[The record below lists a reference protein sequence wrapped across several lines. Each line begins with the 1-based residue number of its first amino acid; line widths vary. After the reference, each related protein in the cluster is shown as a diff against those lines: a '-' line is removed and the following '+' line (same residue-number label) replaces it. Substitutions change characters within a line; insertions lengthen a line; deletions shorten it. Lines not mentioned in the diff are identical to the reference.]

1 MKNKIKKVNLP
12 GLSFCQAYCC
22 FFVYFLICFLF
33 PGEPPVCAVP
43 VVTENP
49 LPKDALSSTG
59 KP

>member
-1 MKNKIKKVNLP
+1 MLFAYLP
-12 GLSFCQAYCC
+12 PCGLEVFIELVALTS
-22 FFVYFLICFLF
+22 ICFLF